1 MKYVTREDD
10 ISVLQMSVRVT
21 NCMNR
26 VKLHTVGEFLDY
38 PEDQFLDIRNL
49 GKTSLEEIMRI
60 RTELTGDSGT
70 QFRLVDKED
79 LPENDSQ
86 ADDII
91 VPGSAE
97 EDSPVLLYNLP
108 ISEMGLSV
116 RARNC
121 LNREG
126 WTTASQ
132 LVGKSLEDLLSVK
145 NMGRKTAEEI
155 LATVSEL
162 SLRLSDQATGMAASG
177 NNEIAALAEELA
189 SVFGGMTG
197 TWALKLE
204 QLREGNAYDRE
215 TLLNR
220 LLQES
225 EIRSA
230 QKNAICD
237 YLEAH
242 EDQASMAELM
252 DYMEMRLAN
261 GAFTVSL
268 IEELENE
275 ERIERNGSMVLRRYP
290 SAVDYAAGLKDERQ
304 KEVLLSR
311 LSGKTLEETASV
323 YDITRERARQ
333 IQKKA
338 LTGRPRLREDRYMY
352 VFQTYYFSP
361 EDFRLAFDEP
371 DEVFSYLEII
381 SGRKQTDTLPL
392 EKALEDESIS
402 VKMRRQIERA
412 VYKQFVIIN
421 GVRILKKR
429 PELVRY
435 VVSRF
440 CREQTDYQDFLSYY
454 EMFLEDHGLAE
465 KEDLIID
472 SRTYENKLNACDY
485 VLWAHGKRLRY
496 YPIADHDSSEL
507 FSIITSEEYQNKE
520 LSARLFFLNY
530 PELMRE
536 LDICDEYELHNLLR
550 KAWPEEDD
558 RVHFGKNP
566 TLTIGQANRDDQ
578 VLNLLLQFAPISAQ
592 ELAAKMEE
600 LYGFDQATS
609 IGSYFNSFRDYY
621 HNGVYSIS
629 AAALPQDRFSAMQT
643 LLTGDYYSI
652 AEIQKQY
659 LKRFPSAQRTD
670 INPYT
675 LNTLGFHVY
684 SGYVVSR
691 RFANATDY
699 FSHLLTGNDI
709 TDLNGINREIQ
720 NIGAFSSTLAHLRQ
734 RRELVEFEPHQLIH
748 IRRLETGG
756 ITREKLEDYCNSVY
770 SRLGHNRVFT
780 IHSLRSSGFAHELDD
795 FGFDDWFYS
804 SLLCEDPRFSS
815 RRIGGTRLLYSGQRA
830 ITLED
835 LLLDLLLEREKLEIY
850 ELKDLLEDEYGICLE
865 KDKLV
870 WLIKESSLYYDNIME
885 TVYIDYDTYFE
896 EI

>member
-10 ISVLQMSVRVT
+10 ITVLQMSVRVT

-49 GKTSLEEIMRI
+49 GKTSLEEIMQI

-86 ADDII
+86 AEDIT
-91 VPGSAE
+91 VPNSAE
-97 EDSPVLLYNLP
+97 KDSPVLLYDLP
-108 ISEMGLSV
+108 ISEMCLSV
-116 RARNC
+116 RAQNC

-155 LATVSEL
+155 LAAVSEL
-162 SLRLSDQATGMAASG
+162 SLRLSDQATGLSASG
-177 NNEIAALAEELA
+177 NNEIAALAKDLA
-189 SVFGGMTG
+189 NVFGGMTG

-204 QLREGNAYDRE
+204 QLRDGNAYDRE

-225 EIRSA
+225 KIRSA

-252 DYMEMRLAN
+252 DYMETRLAS
-261 GAFTVSL
+261 GAFTVAL
-268 IEELENE
+268 VEELETE
-275 ERIERNGSMVLRRYP
+275 GKIERNGSTILRRYP
-290 SAVDYAAGLKDERQ
+290 SAADYAAGLKDERQ
-304 KEVLLSR
+304 KEVLLAR
-311 LSGKTLEETASV
+311 LSGKTLEETASA

-338 LTGRPRLREDRYMY
+338 LIGRPRLREDKYMY

-371 DEVFSYLEII
+371 DEVFSYLEIV

-412 VYKQFVIIN
+412 VYKQFVVID

-429 PELVRY
+429 PNLVRY

-440 CREQTDYQDFLSYY
+440 CREQTGYQDFLSYY

-465 KEDLIID
+465 KDDLIID
-472 SRTYENKLNACDY
+472 SRTYENKLNTCDY

-496 YPIADHDSSEL
+496 YPIADHDYNEL

-536 LDICDEYELHNLLR
+536 LDIRDEYELHNVLR
-550 KAWPEEDD
+550 KAWPEEDG

-578 VLNLLLQFAPISAQ
+578 VLDLLLQFAPISAQ
-592 ELAAKMEE
+592 DLATKMEE
-600 LYGFDQATS
+600 LYGFDPATS
-609 IGSYFNSFRDYY
+609 IGSYFINFRDYY
-621 HNGVYSIS
+621 HNGIYSIS
-629 AAALPQDRFSAMQT
+629 ANSLPPERFSILQKT
-643 LLTGDYYSI
+643 LTGDYYPI
-652 AEIQKQY
+652 ENVQKQY
-659 LKRFPSAQRTD
+659 LYLFPAAEKSD

-691 RFANATDY
+691 RYSNATEY
-699 FSHLLTGNDI
+699 FSKLLTENDI
-709 TDLNGINREIQ
+709 TNLEDLGREKQ
-720 NIGAFSSTLAHLRQ
+720 YIGAFNSTLSHLRQ
-734 RRELVEFEPHQLIH
+734 HREIVEFEPHRLIH
-748 IRRLETGG
+748 IRRLEAGG
-756 ITREKLEDYCNSVY
+756 VTKEKLVDYCDQVMNWVGSD
-770 SRLGHNRVFT
+770 RVFT
-780 IHSLRSSGFAHELDD
+780 IRSLRKKGFAHDLDD
-795 FGFDDWFYS
+795 LGFEDWFYS
-804 SLLCEDPRFSS
+804 SLICEDPRFFS
-815 RRIGGTRLLYSGQRA
+815 RRMGGTRLLYSGQRA
-830 ITLED
+830 VVLED
-835 LLLDLLLEREKLEIY
+835 LLTELLLEREKIEIY
-850 ELKDLLEDEYGICLE
+850 DLKDLLEQEYGIVLD

-870 WLIKESSLYYDNIME
+870 SLIKEGSLYYDSIME
-885 TVYIDYDTYFE
+885 TVYLDYDTYFE

>member
-10 ISVLQMSVRVT
+10 ITVLQMSVRVT

-26 VKLHTVGEFLDY
+26 VKLHTVGAFLDY
-38 PEDQFLDIRNL
+38 PENQFLDIRNL

-79 LPENDSQ
+79 LPETASQ

-91 VPGSAE
+91 VPESAV
-97 EDSPVLLYNLP
+97 EDSPVLLYDLP

-132 LVGKSLEDLLSVK
+132 LAGKSLEDLLAVK

-155 LATVSEL
+155 LAAVSEL
-162 SLRLSDQATGMAASG
+162 SLRLSDQATGLSASG
-177 NNEIAALAEELA
+177 NNEIAVLAEELA
-189 SVFGGMTG
+189 NVFGGMAG

-204 QLREGNAYDRE
+204 QLRDGNAYDRE

-252 DYMEMRLAN
+252 DYMETRLAS
-261 GAFTVSL
+261 GAFTVAL
-268 IEELENE
+268 VEELETE
-275 ERIERNGSMVLRRYP
+275 GKIERNGSAVLRRYP
-290 SAVDYAAGLKDERQ
+290 SAVDYAAELKDERQ
-304 KEVLLSR
+304 KDVLLAR
-311 LSGKTLEETASV
+311 LSGKTLEETASA
-323 YDITRERARQ
+323 YNITRERARQ
-333 IQKKA
+333 IQNKA
-338 LTGRPRLREDRYMY
+338 LIGRPRLREDKYLY
-352 VFQTYYFSP
+352 VFQTYFFSR

-371 DEVFSYLEII
+371 DEVFYFLEIAT
-381 SGRKQTDTLPL
+381 GRKQTDIQPI

-412 VYKQFVIIN
+412 VYKQFVVID

-429 PELVRY
+429 PDLVRY

-536 LDICDEYELHNLLR
+536 LDIRDEYELHNMLR

-578 VLNLLLQFAPISAQ
+578 VLDLLLQFAPISAQ
-592 ELAAKMEE
+592 DLAAKMDE
-600 LYGFDQATS
+600 LYGFDPATS
-609 IGSYFNSFRDYY
+609 IGSYFTSFRDYY
-621 HNGVYSIS
+621 HNGIYSIS
-629 AAALPQDRFSAMQT
+629 AHALPSERFTALQEA
-643 LLTGDYYSI
+643 LNDDFYSLENVQKRYLRLFPA
-652 AEIQKQY
+652 AEK
-659 LKRFPSAQRTD
+659 SD

-691 RFANATDY
+691 RYSNATEY
-699 FSHLLTGNDI
+699 FTKLLTENDI
-709 TDLNGINREIQ
+709 TNLNEFGKELPY
-720 NIGAFSSTLAHLRQ
+720 IGAFSSTLYHLRQ
-734 RRELVEFEPHQLIH
+734 QREVIEFEPHRLVQ
-748 IRRLETGG
+748 IRRLEAGG
-756 ITREKLEDYCNSVY
+756 VTKEKLVDYCDQVLSWV
-770 SRLGHNRVFT
+770 GPDRVFT
-780 IHSLRSSGFAHELDD
+780 IHSLRREGFAHDLDD
-795 FGFDDWFYS
+795 LGFEDWFYS
-804 SLLCEDPRFSS
+804 SLICEDSRFSA
-815 RRIGGTRLLYSGQRA
+815 RRMGGTRLLYSGQRA
-830 ITLED
+830 IVLED
-835 LLLDLLLEREKLEIY
+835 LLTELLLEREKIEIY
-850 ELKDLLEDEYGICLE
+850 DLKDLLEQEYGIVLD
-865 KDKLV
+865 KDELTWLV
-870 WLIKESSLYYDNIME
+870 KESSLYYDSIME
-885 TVYIDYDTYFE
+885 TVYLDYDTYFE

>member
-10 ISVLQMSVRVT
+10 ITVLQMSVRVT

-60 RTELTGDSGT
+60 RAELTGDSGT

-79 LPENDSQ
+79 LPETASQ

-91 VPGSAE
+91 VPNSAE
-97 EDSPVLLYNLP
+97 KDSSVLLYDLP

-132 LVGKSLEDLLSVK
+132 LAGKSLEDLLAVK

-155 LATVSEL
+155 LAAVSEL
-162 SLRLSDQATGMAASG
+162 SLRLSDQATGLSAPG
-177 NNEIAALAEELA
+177 NTQIAALAEELA
-189 SVFGGMTG
+189 NVFGGMTG

-204 QLREGNAYDRE
+204 QLRDGSGDDRE
-215 TLLNR
+215 TLLSR
-220 LLQES
+220 LLRES
-225 EIRSA
+225 EILST

-252 DYMEMRLAN
+252 DYMETRLAS
-261 GAFTVSL
+261 GAFSVAL
-268 IEELENE
+268 VEELETE
-275 ERIERNGSMVLRRYP
+275 EKIERNGSAVLRRYP

-304 KEVLLSR
+304 KEVLLAR
-311 LSGKTLEETASV
+311 LSGKTLKETAST
-323 YDITRERARQ
+323 YNITRERVRQ
-333 IQKKA
+333 IQNKT
-338 LTGRPRLREDRYMY
+338 LIGRPRLREDKYLY
-352 VFQTYYFSP
+352 AFQTYYFSQ
-361 EDFRLAFDEP
+361 EDFCLAFDEP
-371 DEVFSYLEII
+371 DEVFYYLEIVT
-381 SGRKQTDTLPL
+381 GRKQADTMPL

-412 VYKQFVIIN
+412 AYKQFVVID

-429 PELVRY
+429 PDLVRY

-536 LDICDEYELHNLLR
+536 LDIRDEYELHNMLR

-578 VLNLLLQFAPISAQ
+578 VLDLLLQFAPISAQ
-592 ELAAKMEE
+592 DLAAKMEE
-600 LYGFDQATS
+600 LYGFDPATS

-621 HNGVYSIS
+621 HNGIYSIS
-629 AAALPQDRFSAMQT
+629 ANALPLERFIT
-643 LLTGDYYSI
+643 LQETLTRDFYSI
-652 AEIQKQY
+652 KNIQKQY
-659 LKRFPSAQRTD
+659 LRLFPAAEKTD

-684 SGYVVSR
+684 SGYVISR
-691 RFANATDY
+691 RYSNATEY
-699 FSHLLTGNDI
+699 FSKLLTENDI
-709 TDLNGINREIQ
+709 TNLDEFSKELPY
-720 NIGAFSSTLAHLRQ
+720 IGAFSSTLLHLRQ
-734 RRELVEFEPHQLIH
+734 NREVIEFESHRLIQ
-748 IRRLETGG
+748 IRRLEAGG
-756 ITREKLEDYCNSVY
+756 VTKEKLADYCD
-770 SRLGHNRVFT
+770 RVLDWVGPDRIFT
-780 IHSLRSSGFAHELDD
+780 IRSIRREGFAHDLDD
-795 FGFDDWFYS
+795 LGFDDWFYS
-804 SLLCEDPRFSS
+804 SLICEDFRFSA
-815 RRIGGTRLLYSGQRA
+815 RRMGGTRLLYSGQRA
-830 ITLED
+830 IVLED
-835 LLLDLLLEREKLEIY
+835 LLTELLLEREKIEIY
-850 ELKDLLEDEYGICLE
+850 ELKDLLEQEYGIVLG
-865 KDKLV
+865 KDKLIEIV
-870 WLIKESSLYYDNIME
+870 KESRLYYDNIME
-885 TVYIDYDTYFE
+885 TVYLDYDTYFE